1 MRNLCVKIENGVV
14 VDAIICKNIDW
25 ANEKLGGEWIAVPDD
40 VACGIGYEYMD
51 GEFVAPQGEED
62 NVDTDTD

>member
-51 GEFVAPQGEED
+51 GAFIAPQSEEED
-62 NVDTDTD
+62 EETME